1 MSIATEIRLRIK
13 AEGEAVLQG
22 LGDKLKKIAANATA
36 SSPKFRVLAGELR
49 KVESTAGRSTTLL
62 KQYSASWRELAGA
75 VDIASKEF
83 KEATAEAARL
93 DAQIAKAE
101 GRNRKAGSRL
111 KTGAQVAGTAVAAG
125 IFGGPE
131 AAIGAVAGGI
141 AAGVPG
147 AVLGSTIGATVSQ
160 LRQALGATAAYEAEI
175 KKLEIALKG
184 VTTNQIEYNDALKF
198 IQTSTDNYAVTQDI
212 LTRQFTKLQA
222 SVQGSGGSLQDT
234 KIVFDGIVSAVRAT
248 GGSLQDVD
256 SALTATAQ
264 VFSKGKVSAEELRQQ
279 IGERLPGAFTLF
291 AKSMGKTPQELDKAL
306 EGGKVS
312 LQDFM
317 VFAKELFDRYGEN
330 AKIIADSPAAAGD
343 RLQIALSNLSKSI
356 GVLLQPIGAA
366 FQDTFTSIAEDITRA
381 TNALANFFGISG
393 EALLRKNT
401 LLIQAQTKVI
411 KLNKD
416 ELARLAERQGP
427 ITVTTDRTRDV
438 AAGLDAIRMST
449 LKTNISNAEK
459 QRDKLRRE
467 INDAQRDPLVLPTA
481 DGKGLPGIDPGA
493 GAPKAPSRSL
503 SDAMRDIGLRQLDN
517 ELAKSRYKL
526 SLKILDAE
534 DAGRKDLAQSLK
546 LAQPFVELNLQL
558 NALES
563 ERTEILTKRDSWLK
577 QGVDKKKIDEMLG
590 KNLLAQDTLRTDR
603 AKAVNE
609 LIRDQNQL
617 RQEGIK
623 INADALR
630 VIEDAEIAAGMRPGV
645 DKDALRI
652 DRAVD
657 ELQTRLQEARDKGL
671 SNVNVDDFVKRLRTA
686 LETEVANAKDF
697 GKQFG
702 KAFQDGI
709 KSMGDLA
716 GNLGSS
722 FASAFEGMA
731 DQLTDF
737 VTTGKASFRDFAAS
751 VLRDISRMIIRYAIF
766 NAVKGIM
773 NIFNPAAALGSSAA
787 NVAQYA
793 PLNAKGNVYAQNGIQ
808 AFARGG
814 IVNGPTLFPFAK
826 GIGLMGEAG
835 PEAIMPLR
843 RGRDGNLGVMSS
855 GGGTTNVVV
864 NVDASG
870 SSVEGDQQQAKALG
884 NAISAAVQS
893 ELVKQKRPGGLLA

>member
-22 LGDKLKKIAANATA
+22 LGNKLNKIAANATA
-36 SSPKFRVLAGELR
+36 SSQKFSVLAGELR
-49 KVESTAGRSTTLL
+49 KVEATTGRSTTLL

-75 VDIASKEF
+75 VDFASKEF
-83 KEATAEAARL
+83 REATAEAARL

-141 AAGVPG
+141 AGGVPG
-147 AVLGSTIGATVSQ
+147 AVLGSSIGAVVSQ
-160 LRQALGATAAYEAEI
+160 TRQALGANAEYAASLEKQRSALAGLTKNYEEYRKAIAQVESLSKQFAIPQEI
-175 KKLEIALKG
+175 I
-184 VTTNQIEYNDALKF
+184 
-198 IQTSTDNYAVTQDI
+198 
-212 LTRQFTKLQA
+212 TRQFTKLSA
-222 SVQGSGGSLQDT
+222 SVIGAGGNFKNVEET
-234 KIVFDGIVSAVRAT
+234 FRGVAAGIRGT
-248 GGSLQDVD
+248 GGSLQDLD
-256 SALTATAQ
+256 AALTATAQ

-291 AKSMGKTPQELDKAL
+291 AQSLNMTPAELDKAL

-312 LQDFM
+312 LQDFEK
-317 VFAKELFDRYGEN
+317 FSELLFKRFGKSAEAIVN
-330 AKIIADSPAAAGD
+330 SPAAAGD
-343 RLQIALSNLSKSI
+343 RLQLELSKLSENI
-356 GVLLQPIGAA
+356 GKLLAPIGAA
-366 FQDTFTSIAEDITRA
+366 FQNTFSAIVVSINEAASALVRFFNLNIADRVEEYQDAVDRLTRSRDA
-381 TNALANFFGISG
+381 AAPGRARGSLDRQLTTARLNLKIAQEQRNLRMSG
-393 EALLRKNT
+393 
-401 LLIQAQTKVI
+401 AQTQP
-411 KLNKD
+411 
-416 ELARLAERQGP
+416 E
-427 ITVTTDRTRDV
+427 
-438 AAGLDAIRMST
+438 ST
-449 LKTNISNAEK
+449 
-459 QRDKLRRE
+459 
-467 INDAQRDPLVLPTA
+467 
-481 DGKGLPGIDPGA
+481 GLPGIDPGT
-493 GAPKAPSRSL
+493 GARGATAAANALAASKERTEVLKKEANTL
-503 SDAMRDIGLRQLDN
+503 FDMALMQDKIYNLDQKS
-517 ELAKSRYKL
+517 AKQAILDLTFEKDR
-526 SLKILDAE
+526 LKILGEYDVKATKVDNTANKSAE
-534 DAGRKDLAQSLK
+534 LK
-546 LAQPFVELNLQL
+546 ALQNKRNVELVALQL
-558 NALES
+558 QFE
-563 ERTEILTKRDSWLK
+563 EKTRE
-577 QGVDKKKIDEMLG
+577 V
-590 KNLLAQDTLRTDR
+590 
-603 AKAVNE
+603 
-609 LIRDQNQL
+609 IREQNQL
-617 RQEGIK
+617 RTTAKQQIEDVLIESGAISKEEAAK
-623 INADALR
+623 IQLDRTVANFKEQFKTLVDVDVDALS
-630 VIEDAEIAAGMRPGV
+630 
-645 DKDALRI
+645 KQLR
-652 DRAVD
+652 
-657 ELQTRLQEARDKGL
+657 K
-671 SNVNVDDFVKRLRTA
+671 A
-686 LETEVANAKDF
+686 LEQAAIDAKDF

-702 KAFQDGI
+702 KSFQDGI

-731 DQLTDF
+731 DQLTEF
-737 VTTGKASFRDFAAS
+737 VTTGKANFRDFAAS
-751 VLRDISRMIIRYAIF
+751 VLKDISRMIIRYAIF

-814 IVNGPTLFPFAK
+814 IVNKPTVFPFAN